1 MGRASRIALVVL
13 AALALGA
20 AFAAI
25 AVHILTETQFG
36 AERVRSFVVGQIE
49 RRIQGAVQI
58 GRLRPGGLF
67 GGATIEDLRIEGPG
81 GEPFIRV
88 DSVRVRY
95 DLGNLLAGR
104 WIFRDVALYGAVVV
118 LQRLPGDT
126 AWNYQYAFAD
136 TTPDGGGPRPFIL
149 IEDARV
155 VDGTIIVRT
164 PWEPEPGELVEPE
177 DTARLILEPAPRAP
191 GPGTGLV
198 REVRF
203 EDVNAML
210 PRVLWSSPLEEGRLF
225 QVASLSTRGYLYKQ
239 PFLLTGFRGTVTQ
252 RDSLVSI
259 DARDLR
265 LPDSRATGV
274 GRFIKGDERDLYD
287 LRIDGKE
294 IAFRDLQWLYPD
306 FPDDGGGTAQIR
318 IESLQPQGTLWLF
331 EDARIRAPGTEMA
344 GSFGIVTGDT
354 LYFTQVR
361 LRASPLD
368 LQLLSD
374 VLPGDLPLDGLL
386 VGTVEVEGP
395 ISALKTRGDVRL
407 SATAPVQNSSTI
419 RWSGTI
425 GLRQPVALR
434 GLHATVTGLDLAL
447 LAALGLDPGLSG
459 TISVDVAADGRLDRG
474 IEFAGEFRHGVGD
487 GPASVLRG
495 GGSLA
500 LAPGRRTID
509 ASIEAEPLALD
520 ALSAALPSLGRLH
533 GEVRGSLSI
542 SGSLADLRVAGTL
555 ETSAGPL
562 ELDGRFDLESAE
574 PRYAADGRITAFRL
588 DRIIGGLPETTAD
601 ASFHL
606 EGQGGS
612 LAAALAD
619 LRLDL
624 EAARFDGLPV
634 YGGVLRARLED
645 GLAHV
650 DTLVVATSAGR
661 ITADGAFG
669 LVPERVGTLHLAV
682 TADSLAAL
690 DGVLFADSLAFA
702 LGSTAT
708 ARVGGTLRL
717 AADLVGSIHG
727 FQAEGE
733 AQLAA
738 ARYLGARAAAAAVR
752 FSGSGIGTDT
762 LRIEAT
768 VTADSLGFGERLLSV
783 ATAEATYTAP
793 GTGEVR
799 LDARAPGGQSYRAAT
814 HFQRAGGGLI
824 AELREL
830 AIGAHGAG
838 WTLDSLA
845 AIRIDAGGLAMA
857 PLVLRR
863 DDGGGRIRLQGRL
876 PWVATGAAGGN
887 AAGRADTAQADF
899 RVELDG
905 VQLATFLGAAGPAP
919 AADGVLGGWVR
930 VEGPPLAPVMSARL
944 TLAGFRYDEV
954 RLDSIRAALSYGG
967 RRLDV
972 DLRALNGGRSLF
984 SGIGQ
989 IPLDLSLAAVPE
1001 RRLDEPLRFALYA
1014 DSVPAALPLSFFD
1027 SFRDVRGRMDGML
1040 TIGGTTLEPTLGGG
1054 VTLREV
1060 TALWEPMGVRYRD
1073 VEGTF
1078 RVVNDSV
1085 LAVDVAIRSDPGRA
1099 AVQGEIT
1106 FRPLDD
1112 PKFDLDVRL
1121 QNFLAA
1127 RRRDVEV
1134 TGSGALRLGGRYTR
1148 PLVSGAFTIEEGVL
1162 NLDELWRQ
1170 YNVVQLGGPLLFE
1183 VVDTTR
1189 VSVRQILPASAHP
1202 FLRNMVVSGTVRV
1215 DRDFWLRSQ
1224 EMNVEVAGELDVAVD
1239 RTAEDLRLSGTLDVV
1254 RGTYQLYYSP
1264 VFWRF
1269 LQVRQGTVEFVGTP
1283 GIDPNL
1289 DIRAEYRVRTQN
1301 DPLLIQAIVTGTLR
1315 NPRVTLRSDADPP
1328 IAESDLLSY
1337 LIFGRPTYALAESE
1351 QTAMGAA
1358 ARQIGL
1364 SAIAPTVWGYAS
1376 SGLEAFA
1383 RSFGIID
1390 YVSVTAEGV
1399 PQDVP
1404 TTSTL
1409 GNLFAGTQVELG
1421 RYVGDNLF
1429 VAATQSLRGEQMRQ
1443 PGFRIEW
1450 RFDPTWA
1457 AELFYEDRF
1466 ARQPSVSFDQSPV
1479 VRRVFGFFLFR
1490 EWGY

>member
-1 MGRASRIALVVL
+1 MGRAARIALVVL
-13 AALALGA
+13 AALALGLA
-20 AFAAI
+20 IAAI
-25 AVHILTETQFG
+25 AVHVLTETQFG

-49 RRIQGAVQI
+49 QRIQGEVRI
-58 GRLRPGGLF
+58 GRIRPGGLL
-67 GGATIEDLRIEGPG
+67 GGAAIEDFRLVGPR
-81 GEPFIRV
+81 GEPFIRA

-104 WIFRDVALYGAVVV
+104 WIFRDVVLYAPAIV
-118 LQRLPGDT
+118 LERLPGDT
-126 AWNYQYAFAD
+126 AWNYEYAFAD
-136 TTPDGGGPRPFIL
+136 TTPDDDGPAPFIL
-149 IEDARV
+149 IEDARI
-155 VDGTIIVRT
+155 VDGTITVRT
-164 PWEPEPGELVEPE
+164 PWEPRPGEVVEPE
-177 DTARLILEPAPRAP
+177 DTARLILQPAPRAF

-203 EDVNAML
+203 EDVDAVL
-210 PRVLWSSPLEEGRLF
+210 PRVLWSSPIEEGRLF
-225 QVASLSTRGYLYKQ
+225 QVASLSTRGYLYED
-239 PFLLTGFRGTVTQ
+239 PFVLTGFRGTVTQ

-274 GRFIKGDERDLYD
+274 GRFINGDERDLYD
-287 LRIDGKE
+287 LKIEGKE

-306 FPDDGGGTAQIR
+306 FPDEGGGTARIR
-318 IESLQPQGTLWLF
+318 IESLQPQGTLWMI
-331 EDARIRAPGTEMA
+331 EDARIRAPSTEMA

-354 LYFTQVR
+354 LYFTHVR

-374 VLPGDLPLDGLL
+374 VLPGDLPLQGLL
-386 VGTVEVEGP
+386 VGTVEVDGP
-395 ISALKTRGDVRL
+395 ISALETRGDVRI
-407 SATAPVQNSSTI
+407 SITVPVRNSSTI

-425 GLRQPVALR
+425 GLGQPVALR
-434 GLHATVTGLDLAL
+434 GVRATVTGLDLAL
-447 LAALGLDPGLSG
+447 LTAVGLDPGLAG
-459 TISVDVAADGRLDRG
+459 TISLEVTADGRLDRG
-474 IEFAGEFRHGVGD
+474 IEFAGQLRHGIAD
-487 GPASVLRG
+487 GPATVLRG
-495 GGSLA
+495 EGRLA

-509 ASIEAEPLALD
+509 ASLEAQPLALE
-520 ALSAALPSLGRLH
+520 ALAAALPSLGRLR
-533 GEVRGSLSI
+533 GEVRGSLSV
-542 SGSLADLRVAGTL
+542 SGSLADLRVAGAL
-555 ETSAGPL
+555 ETSAGPM
-562 ELDGRFDLESAE
+562 ELDGRFDLENAE
-574 PRYAADGRITAFRL
+574 PRYTAEGRVMAFRL
-588 DRIIGGLPETTAD
+588 DKIISGLPETTAD

-606 EGQGGS
+606 EGQ
-612 LAAALAD
+612 AAGLTAARAD

-634 YGGVLRARLED
+634 HGGVLRARLED

-650 DTLVVATSAGR
+650 DTLELATSAGR
-661 ITADGAFG
+661 IAADGAFG
-669 LVPERVGTLHLAV
+669 LVPERAGTLHLAV

-690 DGVLFADSLAFA
+690 DAVLFADSLAFA
-702 LGSTAT
+702 LGGTAS

-717 AADLVGSIHG
+717 AADLTGSVHG

-733 AQLAA
+733 AELAA
-738 ARYLGARAAAAAVR
+738 ARYLGTRAAAAAVR
-752 FSGSGIGTDT
+752 FSGNGIGTDS

-768 VTADSLGFGERLLSV
+768 VTADSLGFGERLLSAV
-783 ATAEATYTAP
+783 AAEATYTAL
-793 GTGEVR
+793 GAGEVR
-799 LDARAPGGQSYRAAT
+799 VDARAPGGQTYRAAA
-814 HFQRAGGGLI
+814 HFQRAGGGLE
-824 AELREL
+824 AELREV
-830 AIGAHGAG
+830 AIAAHGAG

-845 AIRIDAGGLAMA
+845 AIRFDATGLAMT

-863 DDGGGRIRLQGRL
+863 NDGAGRIRMHGRL
-876 PWVATGAAGGN
+876 PWVATGAADGIADGG
-887 AAGRADTAQADF
+887 ADTAQADF
-899 RVELDG
+899 RVELEG
-905 VQLATFLGAAGPAP
+905 VRLATFLGAAGPAP
-919 AADGVLGGWVR
+919 AADGLLGGWVR
-930 VEGPPLAPVMSARL
+930 VEGPAQAPLMSARL

-954 RLDSIRAALSYGG
+954 RLDSIRADLSYAG

-972 DLRALNGGRSLF
+972 DLRAMSDGRSLF
-984 SGIGQ
+984 SGSGR

-1001 RRLDEPLRFALYA
+1001 RRLDEPLHFALYA

-1040 TIGGTTLEPTLGGG
+1040 TLGGTTRAPTLGGG
-1054 VTLREV
+1054 ITLREV
-1060 TALWEPMGVRYRD
+1060 TALWQPMGVRYRD

-1085 LAVDVAIRSDPGRA
+1085 LAVDVAFRSDPGRA
-1099 AVQGEIT
+1099 TVQGQIT

-1112 PKFDLDVRL
+1112 PQFDLTVRL
-1121 QNFLAA
+1121 DDFLAA
-1127 RRRDVEV
+1127 SRRDVEV
-1134 TGSGALRLGGRYTR
+1134 TGSGELRVAGRYTR
-1148 PLVSGAFTIEEGVL
+1148 PLVSGSFTIDEGEL

-1239 RTAEDLRLSGTLDVV
+1239 RTAEDLRLAGTLDVV

-1264 VFWRF
+1264 LFWRF
-1269 LQVRQGTVEFVGTP
+1269 LQVREGTVEFVGTP

-1301 DPLLIQAIVTGTLR
+1301 EPLLIQALVTGTLR

-1399 PQDVP
+1399 PQGVP

-1421 RYVGDNLF
+1421 RYIGDNLF
-1429 VAATQSLRGEQMRQ
+1429 VAATQSLPGEDVRQ
-1443 PGFRIEW
+1443 PGFRLEW